1 MNDIGVVFSAEF
13 VRRIRSRAY
22 LAATVIGA
30 ISLVLISLL
39 PKVLTASLG
48 ASSHRVVLV
57 GEPRLTAAAK
67 GLLERDYAIDTPVA
81 HLEGAPT
88 VAFLDAHGS
97 AAAAAVLTRAT
108 DGSLD
113 VHVYARDPSLYRT
126 AFARD
131 LAPLQLA
138 LRAGVPLDETEQR
151 STVAVE
157 VRAVGNRFADAGS
170 AEAAKALAYL
180 FVFLLYIG
188 ILLNAQAIMASVA
201 EEKTSRIAEL
211 LVATIDPARLLA
223 AKVLAAAA
231 TGVIQLG
238 VWIAAG
244 GIAGR
249 AIVGIVADRAPQA
262 DAPAMLVPFTL
273 PPGELLALVA
283 FFLIGFTQY
292 AVLYAGAASLINR
305 TEDLGSVAGPLVI
318 PVVFGFLLAQIGLQS
333 PNAIQV
339 VICSQIPLLAPF
351 VMFTRLAVVNVPAW
365 QIALSLTINVVAAIL
380 LALLAGR
387 VYRVGLLLY
396 GRPPSLK
403 QVLATL
409 RG

>member
-1 MNDIGVVFSAEF
+1 MNEIGVVFSAEF

-39 PKVLTASLG
+39 PKVLAASLG
-48 ASSHRVVLV
+48 ESSHRVVLV

-67 GLLERDYAIDTPVA
+67 ALLERDYAIDAPVA
-81 HLEGAPT
+81 RVEGAPT
-88 VAFLDAHGS
+88 LAFLDAHGN
-97 AAAAAVLTRAT
+97 AAAAAVLTREHGGLT
-108 DGSLD
+108 
-113 VHVYARDPSLYRT
+113 VHVYARDPSLYRS

-138 LRAGVPLDETEQR
+138 LRAGVPLDDAERR
-151 STVAVE
+151 SAVAVD
-157 VRAVGNRFADAGS
+157 VRAVGDRFVDAAS
-170 AEAAKALAYL
+170 AEAAKAVAYL

-211 LVATIDPARLLA
+211 LVATVDPARLLA

-231 TGVIQLG
+231 TGVIQLA

-249 AIVGIVADRAPQA
+249 AIVGILADHTPQA
-262 DAPAMLVPFTL
+262 DAPAMLAPLAL
-273 PPGELLALVA
+273 PPGEILALVA
-283 FFLIGFTQY
+283 FFLVGFTQY

-333 PNAIQV
+333 PNAMHV

-351 VMFTRLAVVNVPAW
+351 VMFTRLAVTDVPLW
-365 QIALSLTINVVAAIL
+365 QIVSSLTINVAAAVL
-380 LALLAGR
+380 LAVLAGR